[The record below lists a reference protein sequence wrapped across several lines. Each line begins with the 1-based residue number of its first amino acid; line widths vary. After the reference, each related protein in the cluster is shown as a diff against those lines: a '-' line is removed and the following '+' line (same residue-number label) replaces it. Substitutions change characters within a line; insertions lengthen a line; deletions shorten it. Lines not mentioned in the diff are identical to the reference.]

1 MFKGEGGNRRMS
13 DKKFVTILI
22 PIPIHYPY
30 RSSHLVLQG
39 LQEFHH
45 VILTKSTLISNH
57 NQSHI
62 PIFLKIDCL

>member
-30 RSSHLVLQG
+30 I
-39 LQEFHH
+39 EAA
-45 VILTKSTLISNH
+45 I
-57 NQSHI
+57 
-62 PIFLKIDCL
+62 